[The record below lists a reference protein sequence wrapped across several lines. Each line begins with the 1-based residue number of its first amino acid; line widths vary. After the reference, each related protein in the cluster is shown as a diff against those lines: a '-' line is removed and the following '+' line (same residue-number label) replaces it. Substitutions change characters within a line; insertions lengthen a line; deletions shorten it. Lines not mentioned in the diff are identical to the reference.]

1 MQADPI
7 KPTLKAP
14 EAKRLKQK
22 HDKLD
27 SSFAFNCNLRRYNLM
42 PTERKRWSK
51 RDGAASA
58 TDLDEFCYRAALL
71 LPEGWRW
78 DAAWW
83 GGASWN
89 PC

>member
-1 MQADPI
+1 MRLMTWRAIFGGPYS
-7 KPTLKAP
+7 A
-14 EAKRLKQK
+14 EAFEHQ
-22 HDKLD
+22 
-27 SSFAFNCNLRRYNLM
+27 RYLPMKGWSERHLM

-51 RDGAASA
+51 RDGHASA
-58 TDLDEFCYRAALL
+58 TDMDEFCYRAALL